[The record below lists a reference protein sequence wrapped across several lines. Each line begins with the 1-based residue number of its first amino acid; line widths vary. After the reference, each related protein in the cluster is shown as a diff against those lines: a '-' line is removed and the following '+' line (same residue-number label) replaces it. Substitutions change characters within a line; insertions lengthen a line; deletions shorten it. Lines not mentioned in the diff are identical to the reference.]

1 MSDRWRG
8 PVLVLSGGLSPER
21 EVSLRSG
28 RRVADALREVGVEVH
43 VRDIDSSLVPALT
56 DEKPAAVFPVVHG
69 VTGEDGALREV
80 LELLDQPYVGAR
92 PSACWQAF
100 DKAAAKA
107 VFRDAGLHTPPAVAL
122 PHATFRDLG
131 AAAVLGRIVMR
142 YGLPLVVK
150 PVRGGSALGMSVV
163 ETEAALPAAMAGCF
177 SYGHIALAE
186 PFIDGTEVAV
196 GVVDTGNGPE
206 ALPPVEIVPDDDV
219 YDYAARY
226 TPGQTEFFCPARL
239 SDEAAQQV
247 RSIAETAHAALGLRD
262 ISRSDLIVDG
272 SGQAHL
278 LEVNVAPGMTETSTL
293 PMAATAGD
301 RNLGVLCRDLA
312 RAAAERGAGS

>member
-1 MSDRWRG
+1 M
-8 PVLVLSGGLSPER
+8 LVLSGGLSHER

-43 VRDIDSSLVPALT
+43 VRDVDSALIPALA
-56 DEKPAAVFPVVHG
+56 DDKPAAVFPVVHG

-107 VFRDAGLHTPPAVAL
+107 VFRDVGLRTPPAVAL

-131 AAAVLGRIVMR
+131 AAVVLDRIASR

-150 PVRGGSALGMSVV
+150 PTRGGSALGMSVV
-163 ETEAALPAAMAGCF
+163 ETAAELPTAMAGCF
-177 SYGHIALAE
+177 SYGDIALAE
-186 PFIDGTEVAV
+186 PFVDGTEVAV

-206 ALPPVEIVPDDDV
+206 ALPPVEIVPDGGV

-226 TPGQTEFFCPARL
+226 TPGQAEFFCPARL
-239 SDEAAQQV
+239 SKDAAQQV
-247 RSIAETAHAALGLRD
+247 RTVAEAAHAALGLRD
-262 ISRSDLIVDG
+262 ISRADLIVDA
-272 SGQAHL
+272 SGEAHL

-312 RAAAERGAGS
+312 RVAAERGVGD